1 MRHRNHKIQYLPDIY
16 TEHTRAPYNTH
27 NINTKTT
34 IVPFPQACR
43 FDYVFTTILFVMF
56 LLLRDKSSEKTF
68 KSHYDIQLY
77 YAIHLT

>member
-1 MRHRNHKIQYLPDIY
+1 MRHRNHKIQYLLFIRN
-16 TEHTRAPYNTH
+16 TQEHHITP
-27 NINTKTT
+27 IILITKPT

-43 FDYVFTTILFVMF
+43 FDYVFTTILLVMF